1 MKKANSYNWILRIV
15 DQNGERYESRMDYT
29 LANMREC
36 LGFWRSKPGVLSIS
50 AYKQIITL

>member
-29 LANMREC
+29 LANMRKC
-36 LGFWRSKPGVLSIS
+36 LNFWRSKPGVLSVS
-50 AYKQIITL
+50 AYRQFTNL